1 MLKAKGQRLNAGQS
15 LFEVVLALGV
25 ITAIIVGVVSL
36 TANSI
41 RNSVY
46 SRNKTLA
53 TRYASEA
60 TEWLRS
66 QRDVLGFDY
75 FKTRAQPGTHCL
87 KNLVWTGV
95 GNCTSGDKIA
105 GTSLFRDVAFTNN
118 LVDQKTII
126 EVDIR
131 VYWHDAQGDHE
142 VVSATNF
149 SDWRQR

>member
-1 MLKAKGQRLNAGQS
+1 MLKVKGQRLNSGQS

-25 ITAIIVGVVSL
+25 ITTIIVGVVSL

-53 TRYASEA
+53 NRYAGEA

-66 QRDVLGFDY
+66 ERDADFVGFQAHTTASVKY
-75 FKTRAQPGTHCL
+75 CL
-87 KNLVWTGV
+87 KNLNWNKV
-95 GNCTSGDKIA
+95 GDCSNDDKIA
-105 GTSLFRDVAFTNN
+105 ETSLFRDVAFTNN

-126 EVDIR
+126 EADVR

-142 VVSATNF
+142 VISATNF